1 MFISTSEFTMSDLVK
16 HLLRSPQGA
25 AGLFIL
31 LVALLMVCGGAHIAP
46 FDPEAISLLSR
57 YKPPGAQHWFGTD
70 QMGRDLF
77 SRVMVGA
84 RATILL
90 SLLAT
95 ALAMVLGSVIG
106 TASSY
111 LGGKI
116 DELIMRTVDA
126 VMSIPSL
133 LFALLIVSTLGQSSL
148 NAVLAIAITFIPG
161 MVRIARSVALAV
173 RQQDYIS
180 AAIARGESAPYIILR
195 EMLPNIVAP
204 IIVEATIRVAF
215 AIMLFATLSFL
226 GLGAQPP
233 QPEWGLMVSEARAYF
248 FNAPWMMLIPGLAIA
263 LVAIGFNLLGDGL
276 RDALNPRSR

>member
-1 MFISTSEFTMSDLVK
+1 MFDVLK
-16 HLLRSPQGA
+16 KLLHTPQGI
-25 AGLFIL
+25 AGVSVLLLAL
-31 LVALLMVCGGAHIAP
+31 LVVCAGAHLAP
-46 FDPEAISLLSR
+46 ADPEAISILAR
-57 YKPPGAQHWFGTD
+57 YKAPNAAHWFGTD
-70 QMGRDLF
+70 QLGRDIF
-77 SRVMVGA
+77 SRVLVGA
-84 RATILL
+84 RTTILY

-95 ALAMVLGSVIG
+95 TLAMVVGSVIG
-106 TASSY
+106 TASAY
-111 LGGKI
+111 LGGRM
-116 DELIMRTVDA
+116 DEGIMRTMDA

-148 NAVLAIAITFIPG
+148 NAVLAITIAFVPG

-173 RQQDYIS
+173 RQQDYVN
-180 AAIARGESAPYIILR
+180 AAIARGESAGYIILR

-204 IIVEATIRVAF
+204 IIVESTIRVSF

-263 LVAIGFNLLGDGL
+263 IVAIGFNLLGDGL
-276 RDALNPRSR
+276 RDVLNPRSH